1 MRHPRQ
7 SRAQRRTQKLAPSKE
22 LSAPALERGLAL
34 LDCLNRA
41 GTAGLAARELHVALG
56 VPRAS
61 LYRLLKPLLERRVAV
76 QDPASGRYRAGPGLV
91 AMGFLARRSSPL
103 VEAAQ
108 PLLREVAQLTHRMAE
123 LAVTVGPWELTMLDV
138 WQVEGTPVRIMARP
152 GLVFT
157 LNTNTAPGLVYLSF
171 DGARRLKTFLN
182 YAKGKPA
189 PPDFR
194 ERRIPPASL
203 NLLEEQCARWRKL
216 GYAWCRQEG
225 AQAQNAR
232 VSVPVYDPH
241 AKGGRLAAVLGI
253 ACGAEEVDERRAAE
267 WAVVLRAKARA
278 LERALAK

>member
-1 MRHPRQ
+1 M
-7 SRAQRRTQKLAPSKE
+7 LSKE
-22 LSAPALERGLAL
+22 LGAPALERGLAL
-34 LDCLNRA
+34 LDRLNRA
-41 GTAGLAARELHVALG
+41 GTEGLAARELHASLG

-61 LYRLLKPLLERRVAV
+61 LYRILKLLLERRLAV

-108 PLLREVAQLTHRMAE
+108 PLLREVAQLIHRMAE

-152 GLVFT
+152 GLVFA
-157 LNTNTAPGLVYLSF
+157 LNPNTAPGLVYLSF
-171 DGARRLKTFLN
+171 DGARRLKTFLS
-182 YAKGKPA
+182 YAAGKSA
-189 PPDFR
+189 PPDFH
-194 ERRIPPASL
+194 ERRAPPA
-203 NLLEEQCARWRKL
+203 NLEEQCARWRKL

-225 AQAQNAR
+225 ATAQNAR

-241 AKGGRLAAVLGI
+241 AKGGRLAGALGI
-253 ACGAEEVDERRAAE
+253 ACGAEEIDERRAAE

>member
-1 MRHPRQ
+1 MRHSRPN
-7 SRAQRRTQKLAPSKE
+7 RAQRPPQNLLLSKE

-34 LDCLNRA
+34 LDRLNRA
-41 GTAGLAARELHVALG
+41 GTEGLAAHELHAALG

-61 LYRLLKPLLERRVAV
+61 LYRILKPLLERRLAV

-91 AMGFLARRSSPL
+91 AMGFLARRASPL

-152 GLVFT
+152 GLVFA

-171 DGARRLKTFLN
+171 DGARRLKTFIN
-182 YAKGKPA
+182 YAKGKSA
-189 PPDFR
+189 PPDFP
-194 ERRIPPASL
+194 ERRAPPAKL

-241 AKGGRLAAVLGI
+241 AKGGRLAAALGI

-267 WAVVLRAKARA
+267 WAVVLRGKARA
-278 LERALAK
+278 LEKALAK